1 MGDSVVVV
9 VAVAYDVDVV
19 AIVVGGCVVVAGDVG
34 ADVGVVTGVPVV
46 VAAYLIRINF
56 RADKFYVLVGVIG

>member
-34 ADVGVVTGVPVV
+34 ADVGVMTGVPVV
-46 VAAYLIRINF
+46 VAAY
-56 RADKFYVLVGVIG
+56 VLVGVIG